1 MKKIICAF
9 FIFTALNITAQ
20 NKISKIKLVPALTSD
35 IEKVA
40 RDYYVHFDN
49 IKGEKI
55 SESGN
60 IIEYASKISPP
71 GAIESTIM
79 QIKSLQN
86 SYSWQ
91 ALMLDTED
99 FEKAVASYKKIYR
112 QLDGAKIV
120 LENGQSYKLTGEFDT
135 PSESK
140 AFASSMLELGANSR
154 SIQPFKVEVALTY
167 SMPEWSV
174 KIYVYEKENDEDI
187 RPTVNNDY

>member
-1 MKKIICAF
+1 MKKILCAF
-9 FIFTALNITAQ
+9 FIFTAFNVSAQ
-20 NKISKIKLVPALTSD
+20 NKISKIKLTPVLTSD

-55 SESGN
+55 SESEN

-99 FEKAVASYKKIYR
+99 FDQAVAAYKKIYR
-112 QLDGAKIV
+112 QLDGAKIS
-120 LENGQSYKLTGEFDT
+120 LENGESYKLTGEYDA
-135 PSESK
+135 PSESR
-140 AFASSMLELGANSR
+140 AFASSMLELNANNKAIKS
-154 SIQPFKVEVALTY
+154 FKIEVAINY